1 MKIDIISGF
10 LGAGKT
16 TLIKKLLSEELY
28 KEKIAIIENEYGEV
42 AIDGN
47 LLRGEKV
54 EVTEISSGC
63 ICCNIKGDFKDSI
76 AQIVNDYK
84 PDRIIVEPTGVA
96 KLSEIISSV
105 KEANT
110 FNAKI
115 NIIATVVDVKNF
127 EVYLKNF
134 GEFYKNQIASANV
147 ILLSRTEGISE
158 SELLKVVDRVKA
170 INKGSNIITTPL
182 EKISAKRILEVASKP
197 KEKLAIEFKRG
208 VLQPK
213 GITTTTHN
221 ANEVF
226 DNWGVETSKLFDEI
240 KLKRLLTSL
249 SKEEKYGK
257 ILRAKGIV
265 PTKTG
270 KWVQFDYVPGEV
282 EIKRFSADYTGRL
295 CVIGSNLNK
304 EEIEKLFLNNKQD

>member
-16 TLIKKLLSEELY
+16 TLIKKLLSEELS
-28 KEKIAIIENEYGEV
+28 KEKVAIIENEYGEI

-47 LLRGEKV
+47 LLKGEGI

-63 ICCNIKGDFKDSI
+63 ICCNIKGDFKESI
-76 AQIVNDYK
+76 TKIVNDYK

-105 KEANT
+105 KEAKIID
-110 FNAKI
+110 AKI
-115 NIIATVVDVKNF
+115 NMIATVIDVNNF
-127 EVYLKNF
+127 EAYLKNF
-134 GEFYKNQIASANV
+134 GEFYKNQISNANL
-147 ILLSRTEGISE
+147 ILLSRSENISE
-158 SELLKVVDRVKA
+158 KELLGIVDKVKS
-170 INKGSNIITTPL
+170 INKRCNIITTSL

-197 KEKLAIEFKRG
+197 KEKLAIEFKRA

-213 GITTTTHN
+213 GIRNTHN
-221 ANEVF
+221 TNITF
-226 DNWGVETSKLFDEI
+226 DNWGTETSKVFDEMN
-240 KLKRLLTSL
+240 LKNLLNNL
-249 SKEEKYGK
+249 SEEKSYGK

-270 KWVQFDYVPGEV
+270 KWVQFDYVPGEI

-304 EEIEKLFLNNKQD
+304 KAIEKLFLNNK

>member
-28 KEKIAIIENEYGEV
+28 KEKVAIIENEYGEV

-47 LLRGEKV
+47 LLKDEKV

-76 AQIVNDYK
+76 AQIVNDYR

-110 FNAKI
+110 MNARI
-115 NIIATVVDVKNF
+115 NMIATVVDVNNF
-127 EVYLKNF
+127 EMYLKNF
-134 GEFYKNQIASANV
+134 GEFYNNQIASANV
-147 ILLSRTEGISE
+147 VLLTRADETTEK
-158 SELLKVVDRVKA
+158 ELLKVVDRVKL
-170 INKGSNIITTPL
+170 INRAGNIVTTPL
-182 EKISAKRILEVASKP
+182 EKISAKRIMEIAAKP

-208 VLQPK
+208 VLKSK
-213 GITTTTHN
+213 GVVTTVHN
-221 ANEVF
+221 ANDVF
-226 DNWGVETSKLFDEI
+226 DNWGTETSKIFDEI
-240 KLKRLLTSL
+240 KLKEVLNKL
-249 SKEEKYGK
+249 SKEEQYGK

-270 KWVQFDYVPGEV
+270 KWVQFDYVPGEI

-304 EEIEKLFLNNKQD
+304 KEIEKLFLNNK

>member
-16 TLIKKLLSEELY
+16 TLIKKLLSEELC

-47 LLRGEKV
+47 LLKDTGV

-96 KLSEIISSV
+96 KLSEIILSV

-110 FNAKI
+110 PSGKI
-115 NIIATVVDVKNF
+115 NMIATVVDVNNF
-127 EVYLKNF
+127 SAYLRNF
-134 GEFYKNQIASANV
+134 GEFYKNQIASAGV
-147 ILLSRTEGISE
+147 VLLSRASDVSE
-158 SELLKVVDRVKA
+158 NELNMVAEEIRKL
-170 INKGSNIITTPL
+170 NKTANIITTPWD
-182 EKISAKRILEVASKP
+182 KISAKRIIEVGEKP
-197 KEKLAIEFKRG
+197 REKLATEFK
-208 VLQPK
+208 K
-213 GITTTTHN
+213 TTLRAKTSIKVVHG
-221 ANEVF
+221 ANDIF
-226 DNWGVETSKLFDEI
+226 DNWGTETSKLFDEAS
-240 KLKRLLTSL
+240 LKSLISNL
-249 SKEEKYGK
+249 SKESKYGR

-270 KWVQFDYVPGEV
+270 KWVQFDYVPGEID
-282 EIKRFSADYTGRL
+282 IKRFSADYTGRV
-295 CVIGSNLNK
+295 CVIGNNLNK
-304 EEIEKLFLNNKQD
+304 KEIEKLFLKEK

>member
-28 KEKIAIIENEYGEV
+28 KEKVAIIENEYGEV

-47 LLRGEKV
+47 LLKGEKV

-63 ICCNIKGDFKDSI
+63 ICCNIKGDFKQSM

-84 PDRIIVEPTGVA
+84 PDRIIIEPTGVA

-110 FNAKI
+110 MNAKI
-115 NIIATVVDVKNF
+115 NMIATVIDVNNF
-127 EVYLKNF
+127 EAYLKNF
-134 GEFYKNQIASANV
+134 GEFYKNQIASANI
-147 ILLSRTEGISE
+147 ILLSRSQGVDDN
-158 SELLKVVDRVKA
+158 ELIKVVEKVRN

-182 EKISAKRILEVASKP
+182 EKISAKRIMEVAIKP
-197 KEKLAIEFKRG
+197 KEKLSVEFKKST
-208 VLQPK
+208 LQPK
-213 GITTTTHN
+213 GVITKVHN
-221 ANEVF
+221 ANDVF
-226 DNWGVETSKLFDEI
+226 DNWGAETSKIFDES
-240 KLKRLLTSL
+240 KLKIVLNNL

-257 ILRAKGIV
+257 VLRAKGIV

-282 EIKRFSADYTGRL
+282 EIKKFSADYTGRL

-304 EEIEKLFLNNKQD
+304 EEIEKLFLNNK

>member
-16 TLIKKLLSEELY
+16 TLIKKLLSEELS
-28 KEKIAIIENEYGEV
+28 KEKVAIIENEYGEV

-47 LLRGEKV
+47 LLKGAGV

-96 KLSEIISSV
+96 KLSEIILSV

-110 FNAKI
+110 INAKI
-115 NIIATVVDVKNF
+115 NMIATVVDVNNF
-127 EVYLKNF
+127 SAYLRNF
-134 GEFYKNQIASANV
+134 GEFYKNQIASAGLV
-147 ILLSRTEGISE
+147 LLSRTRDASE
-158 SELLKVVDRVKA
+158 NELNKVVQEIRQL
-170 INKGSNIITTPL
+170 NKTANIITTSWD
-182 EKISAKRILEVASKP
+182 EISAKRIIEVGEKP
-197 KEKLAIEFKRG
+197 RERLAVEFKKTILKAKSSIKT
-208 VLQPK
+208 V
-213 GITTTTHN
+213 HN
-221 ANEVF
+221 ANDVF
-226 DNWGVETSKLFDEI
+226 DNWGTETSKLFDEAS
-240 KLKRLLTSL
+240 LKSLLSNL
-249 SKEEKYGK
+249 SKEGRYGK
-257 ILRAKGIV
+257 ILRAKGII

-270 KWVQFDYVPGEV
+270 KWVQFDYVPGEID
-282 EIKRFSADYTGRL
+282 IKRFSADYTGRV

-304 EEIEKLFLNNKQD
+304 KEIENLFLEKK